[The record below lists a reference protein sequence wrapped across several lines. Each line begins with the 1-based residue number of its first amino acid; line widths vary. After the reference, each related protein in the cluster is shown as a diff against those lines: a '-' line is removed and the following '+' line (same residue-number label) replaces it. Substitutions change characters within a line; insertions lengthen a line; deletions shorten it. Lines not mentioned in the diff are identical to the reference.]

1 MTTPGGS
8 NRSAPVELDIEALR
22 NIVAAHGDAQRQPD
36 NEAAAQMVIAALHV
50 EALDAA
56 VTKAEVETKTEI
68 QAKAGAGV
76 EDRAN
81 GRAQGPESGG
91 PAKAEAD
98 GTDGRP
104 PVEGPVETPL
114 AGSPPVRT
122 APSRAS
128 STLPLLPVA
137 RPARPAI
144 MPGVQATRRRR
155 PAPPRVSRRSRARCP
170 RSWLRMS

>member
-68 QAKAGAGV
+68 QATVG
-76 EDRAN
+76 E
-81 GRAQGPESGG
+81 
-91 PAKAEAD
+91 
-98 GTDGRP
+98 
-104 PVEGPVETPL
+104 
-114 AGSPPVRT
+114 
-122 APSRAS
+122 
-128 STLPLLPVA
+128 LLCSI
-137 RPARPAI
+137 R
-144 MPGVQATRRRR
+144 
-155 PAPPRVSRRSRARCP
+155 
-170 RSWLRMS
+170 